1 MTLKELFEYCSDEL
15 SFGECG
21 NFEAQCIFE
30 DMLKVDRSRILSS
43 SSPVTEDDILLVNS
57 IIERRKAGEPLQY
70 ILGTW
75 DFYDLTFFVG
85 QGVLIPRPETEI
97 LVDFALDNLKD
108 IKNPVIFDLCA
119 GTGCIGLTIAK
130 HMPEATVYLLEKQEN
145 AFEYLKKNADNLT
158 LENVQLIKGDLF
170 TFDFDELPMADL
182 IVSNPPYIPTTE
194 IEELQKEVLS
204 EPISALD
211 GGNDGLDFYRC
222 LADKWTSKVKKSGF
236 MAFECGDNQSSD
248 VIDIFNGKY
257 VENNV
262 IFDFNNIDRIVTFR
276 I

>member
-1 MTLKELFEYCSDEL
+1 MTLKELFEYCSNEL

-30 DMLKVDRSRILSS
+30 DILKVDKSKIISS
-43 SSPVTEDDILLVNS
+43 TFLVSEDDISLINNVV
-57 IIERRKAGEPLQY
+57 ERRKAGEPLQY

-85 QGVLIPRPETEI
+85 KGVLIPRPETEI

-130 HMPEATVYLLEKQEN
+130 HIPDATVYLLEKEKN
-145 AFEYLKKNADNLT
+145 AFEYLKKNADNLA
-158 LENVQLIKGDLF
+158 LDNVQLINDDLF
-170 TFDFDELPMADL
+170 TIDLLKLPLADMVL
-182 IVSNPPYIPTTE
+182 SNPPYIPTKE

-211 GGNDGLDFYRC
+211 GGKDGLNFYRC

-236 MAFECGDNQSSD
+236 MALECGDNQSAD
-248 VIDIFNGKY
+248 VVEIFNGKY
-257 VENNV
+257 AENNV

>member
-15 SFGECG
+15 SFVECG

-30 DMLKVDRSRILSS
+30 DMLKVDRSRILCSN
-43 SSPVTEDDILLVNS
+43 SPVTKDDILLVNS

-130 HMPEATVYLLEKQEN
+130 HMPKATVYLLEKQEN

>member
-30 DMLKVDRSRILSS
+30 DMLKVDRSRILCSN
-43 SSPVTEDDILLVNS
+43 SPVTEDDILLVNS

>member
-1 MTLKELFEYCSDEL
+1 MTLKELFTYCSGQL

-21 NFEAQCIFE
+21 DFEAQCIFE
-30 DMLKVDRSRILSS
+30 DILNIKKDRIFLNDLSAS
-43 SSPVTEDDILLVNS
+43 DEDIELVNS
-57 IIERRKAGEPLQY
+57 VIKRRKAGEPLQY

-75 DFYDLTFFVG
+75 DFYDLTFSVG
-85 QGVLIPRPETEI
+85 KGVLIPRPETEI
-97 LVDFALDNLKD
+97 LVDFAFDNLKA
-108 IKNPVIFDLCA
+108 IKNPVVFDLCA

-130 HMPEATVYLLEKQEN
+130 HRPDATVYLLEKEEN
-145 AFEYLKKNADNLT
+145 AFEYLKKNADNLV
-158 LENVQLIKGDLF
+158 LDNVRLINGDLF
-170 TFDFDELPMADL
+170 TMDLSKLPSADMIL
-182 IVSNPPYIPTTE
+182 SNPPYIPSTE

-211 GGNDGLDFYRC
+211 GGDDGLDFYRC

-236 MAFECGDNQSSD
+236 MALECGDNQSKD
-248 VIDIFNGKY
+248 VTDLFFGKY
-257 VENNV
+257 TENNV